1 MTFTGVLEA
10 IGKGFEKGLK
20 WALVYAVPAEKLVAI
35 LFPAAAPAA
44 TVLADATSLVQSAV
58 LLVEQKY
65 AAANAQHG
73 TGSEKLAEVIQLTGP
88 VVTQLLKQA
97 GINADASYI
106 QSLISAVVAILNVQQ
121 MPTTSA
127 PAAA

>member
-10 IGKGFEKGLK
+10 VGKGFEKGLK
-20 WALVYAVPAEKLVAI
+20 WALVYAVPAEKLVSI
-35 LFPAAAPAA
+35 LFPATAPAA
-44 TVLADATSLVQSAV
+44 TALIDATELVQSAV

-73 TGSEKLAEVIQLTGP
+73 TGPQKLAEVVQLAGP
-88 VVTQLLKQA
+88 VVMQLLKQA
-97 GINADASYI
+97 GITADANYI

-121 MPTTSA
+121 MPNASA
-127 PAAA
+127 SAAA

>member
-1 MTFTGVLEA
+1 MTFIGVLES

-20 WALVYAVPAEKLVAI
+20 WGLAYAVPAERLVA
-35 LFPAAAPAA
+35 LLYPAAASSVGPLISAA
-44 TVLADATSLVQSAV
+44 ELVQSAV

-65 AAANAQHG
+65 AAANNQHG
-73 TGSEKLAEVIQLTGP
+73 TGAEKLADVLQLAAP

-97 GINADASYI
+97 GIEADSSYMEK
-106 QSLISAVVAILNVQQ
+106 LVSAVVAILNVQQ
-121 MPTTSA
+121 MPGA